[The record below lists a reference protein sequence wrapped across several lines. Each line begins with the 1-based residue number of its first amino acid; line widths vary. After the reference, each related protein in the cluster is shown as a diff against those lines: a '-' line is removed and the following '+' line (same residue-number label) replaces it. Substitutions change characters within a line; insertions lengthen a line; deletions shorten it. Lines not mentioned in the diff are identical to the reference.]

1 MRRDDPEALGHMIT
15 NIQKKARECESK
27 DEGHGDMPVRLRF
40 MLEVLMAIRNNNVR
54 KVPGVDLEAVDR
66 MRRVA
71 GACIR
76 GQYFVFSCLGQ
87 LMDFRLHTFKHV
99 LLVFEFY
106 IIVRVYIYHIFCPHI
121 FAVL

>member
-15 NIQKKARECESK
+15 NIQKKACECESQN
-27 DEGHGDMPVRLRF
+27 EGQGDMPVRLRF

-76 GQYFVFSCLGQ
+76 GQYLFSLVWASSWILGYIPSS
-87 LMDFRLHTFKHV
+87 M
-99 LLVFEFY
+99 FY
-106 IIVRVYIYHIFCPHI
+106 WCSNFI
-121 FAVL
+121 LQWNLG